1 MKRHFL
7 YSFSLF
13 FSWKSQFIVK
23 ISLYKS
29 VIYYPKFVF
38 WSWRKLLKYVLSITN
53 VSKCRIK
60 ILKGKK
66 VRIYSLF
73 SNTFWLIAV
82 SFLVFFS
89 EICCCLTL
97 KWDQIVGNDVSSFL
111 NFHGWHEMMCH
122 TRKNLASKSGHKNK
136 LGKFNIP

>member
-1 MKRHFL
+1 MKRHYL
-7 YSFSLF
+7 YIFHLF
-13 FSWKSQFIVK
+13 YSWKSQIIV
-23 ISLYKS
+23 ISLYKR

-38 WSWRKLLKYVLSITN
+38 WSWRKLLKYVVITN
-53 VSKCRIK
+53 ISKCRIK

-66 VRIYSLF
+66 VRIYALF

-89 EICCCLTL
+89 KVCCCLSL
-97 KWDQIVGNDVSSFL
+97 KMRSNCWQWYVSSFL
-111 NFHGWHEMMCH
+111 NFHVWHEMMCH